1 LVKMKAVV
9 WDDENLGADY
19 REEEIP
25 ADMASAAAEA
35 REKLLE
41 SVADVDESLMEKY
54 LNGEA
59 ISEAEIRAAIRTGTL
74 AMKIVPVVCGSAVKN
89 KGVQPLLDAVVD
101 LLPSPL
107 DVPPMIGSNPD
118 TGEEEERRVADDAP
132 FTALA
137 FKIMTDPYVGALTF
151 LRVYSGVMNS
161 GS

>member
-1 LVKMKAVV
+1 AVV

-19 REEEIP
+19 RQEEIP
-25 ADMASAAAEA
+25 ADMAGAVAEA

-41 SVADVDESLMEKY
+41 GVADVDESLMEKY

-59 ISEAEIRAAIRTGTL
+59 ISEEEIRAAVRTGTL
-74 AMKIVPVVCGSAVKN
+74 AMKIVPGTCGSALKD

-107 DVPPMIGSNPD
+107 DVPPMIGVNPD
-118 TGEEEERRVADDAP
+118 TGDDEERRAADDAP

-151 LRVYSGVMNS
+151 LRVYSGVMSS
-161 GS
+161 GSYV